1 MDEERAQKERERK
14 QRYEIQQK
22 QWKEKEKEI
31 KSGSLKK
38 TIKGQIWV
46 QSSKENEKAREAWRK
61 VQQQWQETH
70 FRGCQQRSEEQTQ
83 SKKLCEEYEQEK
95 TEHDLQKKEQDQL
108 REEQEKKEW
117 RELQQNLQKQVEEMR
132 GKNQEEARKQAEEFN
147 EFRQRY
153 ATDLKAAVAECER
166 EIENMK
172 LNQQE
177 YSSYMIQQLCQNK
190 AYQNDFDQLKKR
202 QEKEMNELKP
212 FIQDQRQMYELQKT
226 HEEERNKWIRE
237 HVRKSKEEE
246 SCSIL

>member
-1 MDEERAQKERERK
+1 
-14 QRYEIQQK
+14 
-22 QWKEKEKEI
+22 
-31 KSGSLKK
+31 
-38 TIKGQIWV
+38 
-46 QSSKENEKAREAWRK
+46 
-61 VQQQWQETH
+61 
-70 FRGCQQRSEEQTQ
+70 
-83 SKKLCEEYEQEK
+83 
-95 TEHDLQKKEQDQL
+95 
-108 REEQEKKEW
+108 
-117 RELQQNLQKQVEEMR
+117 MR

-147 EFRQRY
+147 EFRQRC

-177 YSSYMIQQLCQNK
+177 YSSYMIQQLFQNK

-202 QEKEMNELKP
+202 QEKETNELKP

-237 HVRKSKEEE
+237 HVRKTKEEE